1 MDQDDGLTRQQW
13 LAAIDRIKD
22 LTSPA
27 ISIRPMMI
35 PREYIQHASDPNN
48 QTNLR
53 FTLMDQGDELDQ

>member
-35 PREYIQHASDPNN
+35 PREYMHWVTDPNN
-48 QTNLR
+48 QNHLR
-53 FTLMDQGDELDQ
+53 FTVMDQGDELDQ